1 MKIIYKDLKK
11 GVVKL
16 IPETMD
22 DLWHLQHILD
32 KGDLVKAL
40 TFRTAEQ
47 DDDKLRSKKAEKK
60 PMFLGIRVEDVEFHQ
75 FSDRLRIHGV
85 IEEGLQDL
93 GSHHTINIRAG
104 EFKEITIVKEDWKMH
119 HLKRLEEAVQSSKKA
134 DIVFVSLDDD
144 EAVAGV
150 IRQSGV
156 QVFAEIASH
165 RSGKLYKSS
174 DNEREYFAEIIAVL
188 KNIKQKDT
196 PLLIVGSGFAKD
208 RLVAY
213 GREKMPELFTPVFL
227 HGTGNSGLSGVY
239 EAMRGGAAE
248 KIGKENRVVLET
260 RLVEQLLE
268 EISKN
273 GYATYGRNEVKD
285 ALRNGAVSHLLILDK
300 VARTE
305 EGEELLTLAKEQGSD
320 FSIINSTHD
329 AGKRLEGL
337 GGVAALLR
345 FKVG

>member
-1 MKIIYKDLKK
+1 MKIVYRDMKK

-16 IPETMD
+16 VPETMD
-22 DLWHLQHILD
+22 DLWHLQHIMD

-47 DDDKLRSKKAEKK
+47 DDDKVRSKKAEKK
-60 PMFLGIRVEDVEFHQ
+60 PMVLGIRVEDVEFHQ
-75 FSDRLRIHGV
+75 FSDRLRIHGI
-85 IEEGLQDL
+85 IEEGPQNL
-93 GSHHTINIRAG
+93 GSYHTITIRAG
-104 EFKEITIVKEDWKMH
+104 EFKEVTILKEEWNVR
-119 HLKRLEEAVQSSKKA
+119 HLKRLEEAVQSSKKV
-134 DIVFVSLDDD
+134 DIVFVSMDDD

-150 IRQSGV
+150 IRQSGI

-174 DNEREYFAEIIAVL
+174 DNEKEYFAEIIAVL
-188 KNIKQKDT
+188 KNIKQKAT
-196 PLLIVGSGFAKD
+196 PLLIVGPGFAKD

-213 GREKMPELFTPVFL
+213 GREKTPELFTPVFL

-239 EAMRGGAAE
+239 EAMKGGAAE

-260 RLVEQLLE
+260 RLMEQLFE
-268 EISKN
+268 EIAKD
-273 GYATYGRNEVKD
+273 GYAIYGIKEVED
-285 ALRNGAVSHLLILDK
+285 ALKSGAVSDLLILDK
-300 VARTE
+300 IAKSE
-305 EGEELLTLAKEQGSD
+305 KGEELLTLAKEVGSV

-345 FKVG
+345 FK

>member
-1 MKIIYKDLKK
+1 MKIVYRDMKK

-16 IPETMD
+16 VPETMD
-22 DLWHLQHILD
+22 DLWHLQYIMD

-47 DDDKLRSKKAEKK
+47 DDDKVRSKKAEKK
-60 PMFLGIRVEDVEFHQ
+60 PMVLGIRVEDVEFHQ
-75 FSDRLRIHGV
+75 FSDRLRIHGI
-85 IEEGLQDL
+85 IEEGPQNL
-93 GSHHTINIRAG
+93 GSYHTITIRAG
-104 EFKEITIVKEDWKMH
+104 EFKEVTILKEEWNVR
-119 HLKRLEEAVQSSKKA
+119 HLKRLEEAVQSSKKV
-134 DIVFVSLDDD
+134 DIVFVSMDDD

-150 IRQSGV
+150 IRQSGI

-174 DNEREYFAEIIAVL
+174 DNEKEYFAEIIAVL
-188 KNIKQKDT
+188 KNIKQKAT
-196 PLLIVGSGFAKD
+196 PLLIVGPGFAKD

-213 GREKMPELFTPVFL
+213 GREKTPELFTPVFL

-239 EAMRGGAAE
+239 EAMKGGAAE

-260 RLVEQLLE
+260 RLMEQLFE
-268 EISKN
+268 EIAKD
-273 GYATYGRNEVKD
+273 GYAIYGIKEVED
-285 ALRNGAVSHLLILDK
+285 ALKSGAVSDLLILDK
-300 VARTE
+300 IAKSE
-305 EGEELLTLAKEQGSD
+305 KGEELLTLAKEVGSV

-345 FKVG
+345 FK